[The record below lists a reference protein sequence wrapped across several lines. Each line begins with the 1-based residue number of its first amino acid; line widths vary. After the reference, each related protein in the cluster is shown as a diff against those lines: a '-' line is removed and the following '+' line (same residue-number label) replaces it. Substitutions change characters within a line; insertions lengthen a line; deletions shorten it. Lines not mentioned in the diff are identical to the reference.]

1 MRLSGSEDWVSG
13 GCLQE
18 RLCSRKPG
26 SSHLCPVLGT
36 RAQPR
41 APRVPR
47 FIEPLGDA
55 ALPRPSPRC
64 LCYRARVGGN
74 SEVPKRCALS
84 GRCVFPAERS

>member
-1 MRLSGSEDWVSG
+1 MGLSGSEDWVCG

-55 ALPRPSPRC
+55 ALPCPSPCC
-64 LCYRARVGGN
+64 LCYRAQVGG
-74 SEVPKRCALS
+74 
-84 GRCVFPAERS
+84 